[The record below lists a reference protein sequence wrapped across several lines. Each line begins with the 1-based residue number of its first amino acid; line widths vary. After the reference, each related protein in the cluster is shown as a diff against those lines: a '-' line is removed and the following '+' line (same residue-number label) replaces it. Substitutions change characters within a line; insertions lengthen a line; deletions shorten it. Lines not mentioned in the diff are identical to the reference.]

1 MLTLYNSL
9 TRSKEEFTPLNPP
22 HVSLYTCG
30 PTVYAYQHIGNWRTF
45 VFEDILRRTLEKNKY
60 KVKHVM
66 NATDVGHLSGDNL
79 GDADAG
85 EDKMEKGAKREGKN
99 VWDIAQFYLND
110 FVQTREW
117 LNILPPTK
125 FVRATEF
132 IQEQIALIQKLLDK
146 DLAYET
152 ETGVFFSVDSYPE
165 YGKLS
170 GQKLVDKRVAS
181 REEIRRDKSK
191 KNPADFALW
200 FRSVGKFADHQM
212 HWPAPWGEGF
222 PGWHI
227 ECSAMAMSLLGE
239 TIDIHTGGVDHVA
252 IHHTNEIAQSE
263 GATGKPF
270 AKYWMHGE
278 FLMVDGGRMGKSLG
292 NAYTLHDIKGKGFE
306 LLALR
311 YLYLGAHY
319 RDKLNFTWESLEAA
333 QTALKR
339 LYVTLSKTNGS
350 IEDSSPKAQNNTKG
364 FKEAF
369 LTAINNDL
377 NTPQALAVTWEAVK
391 SDLPNEA
398 KRSLLQDFDEVL
410 GLGLGTETETETET
424 PREVQELVSKREEA
438 RKEKNFAKAD
448 QVRQRLENL
457 GYTVKDTKSGPQVVP
472 KD

>member
-1 MLTLYNSL
+1 MITLYNSL
-9 TRSKEEFTPLNPP
+9 TRSKEEFTPINPP

-30 PTVYAYQHIGNWRTF
+30 PTVYDYQHIGNWRTF
-45 VFEDILRRTLEKNKY
+45 VFEDILRRTLEKNNY
-60 KVKHVM
+60 KVNHVM

-79 GDADAG
+79 GDADTG
-85 EDKMEKGAKREGKN
+85 EDKMEKGAKREKKN
-99 VWDIAQFYLND
+99 VWDVAQFYLDD

-117 LNILPPTK
+117 LNILPPAK

-181 REEIRRDKSK
+181 REEVEEDKLK

-200 FRSVGKFADHQM
+200 FKTVGKFADHQM
-212 HWPAPWGEGF
+212 RWPAPWGEGF

-239 TIDIHTGGVDHVA
+239 QIDIHTGGVDHVA

-292 NAYTLHDIKGKGFE
+292 NAYTLHDIKGKGFD

-319 RDKLNFTWESLEAA
+319 RDKLNFTWDSLEAA
-333 QTALKR
+333 QTALVR
-339 LYVTLSKTNGS
+339 LRNQFIAHSEQRIGV
-350 IEDSSPKAQNNTKG
+350 
-364 FKEAF
+364 EATSDTGKMYLQKF
-369 LTAINNDL
+369 MDAINNDL
-377 NTPQALAVTWEAVK
+377 NTPQALAVVWEAVK
-391 SDLPNEA
+391 SDLPQEA
-398 KRSLLQDFDEVL
+398 KRSLLLGFDKVL
-410 GLGLGTETETETET
+410 GLGLETEIVTEAET
-424 PREVQELVSKREEA
+424 SQEVQELVSAREEA
-438 RKEKNFAKAD
+438 RREGDFAKAD

-457 GYTVKDTKSGPQVVP
+457 GYTVKDTKSGPLVVP
-472 KD
+472 KV

>member
-1 MLTLYNSL
+1 MITLYNSL
-9 TRSKEEFTPLNPP
+9 TRSKEEFIPLNPP
-22 HVSLYTCG
+22 NVSLYTCG
-30 PTVYAYQHIGNWRTF
+30 PTVYDYQHIGNWRTF
-45 VFEDILRRTLEKNKY
+45 VFEDILRRTLEKNNY
-60 KVKHVM
+60 KVNHVM

-79 GDADAG
+79 GDADTG
-85 EDKMEKGAKREGKN
+85 EDKMEKGAKREKKN
-99 VWDIAQFYLND
+99 VWDVAQFYLDD

-181 REEIRRDKSK
+181 REEVEEDKLK

-200 FRSVGKFADHQM
+200 FKTVGKFADHQM
-212 HWPAPWGEGF
+212 RWPAPWGEGF

-239 TIDIHTGGVDHVA
+239 QIDIHTGGVDHVA

-292 NAYTLHDIKGKGFE
+292 NAYTLHDIKGKGFD

-319 RDKLNFTWESLEAA
+319 RDKLNFTWDSLEAA
-333 QTALKR
+333 QTALER
-339 LYVTLSKTNGS
+339 LRNQLTAHSEQRTGAEVTPDAGKTYS
-350 IEDSSPKAQNNTKG
+350 QKFMD
-364 FKEAF
+364 
-369 LTAINNDL
+369 AINNDL
-377 NTPQALAVTWEAVK
+377 NTPQALAVAWEAVK
-391 SDLPNEA
+391 SDLPHEA
-398 KRSLLQDFDEVL
+398 KRSLLLGFDEVL
-410 GLGLGTETETETET
+410 GLNLTASENETEVGQ
-424 PREVQELVSKREEA
+424 EVQGLVDKRETA
-438 RKEKNFAKAD
+438 RKEGDYIRAD
-448 QVRQRLENL
+448 RVRAQLENL

-472 KD
+472 KN